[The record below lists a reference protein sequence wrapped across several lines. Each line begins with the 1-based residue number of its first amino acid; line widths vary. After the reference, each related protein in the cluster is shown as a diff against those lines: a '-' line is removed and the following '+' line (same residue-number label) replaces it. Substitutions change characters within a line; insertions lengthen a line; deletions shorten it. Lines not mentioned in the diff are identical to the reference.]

1 MSAEKSS
8 ETRKIRLFR
17 NFSTSAWKKRDKVPN
32 CYKLRES
39 LLWKDYPVP
48 EHITSRNLVIGIPRV
63 LSFWET
69 MPFWSTFF
77 RSLGFTVRVSA
88 PSSHKLYRVGTFR
101 GCLRYGLLP
110 GEARPRTY
118 PQSREHACGPDLH
131 AVHHLRPVG
140 KQGKDE

>member
-1 MSAEKSS
+1 ME
-8 ETRKIRLFR
+8 
-17 NFSTSAWKKRDKVPN
+17 KRDKVPN

-63 LSFWET
+63 LSFWEN

-88 PSSHKLYRVGTFR
+88 PSSHMLYES
-101 GCLRYGLLP
+101 GLSAVASDTVCFP
-110 GEARPRTY
+110 AKARPRTY
-118 PQSREHACGPDLH
+118 PQSREDACGPDLH